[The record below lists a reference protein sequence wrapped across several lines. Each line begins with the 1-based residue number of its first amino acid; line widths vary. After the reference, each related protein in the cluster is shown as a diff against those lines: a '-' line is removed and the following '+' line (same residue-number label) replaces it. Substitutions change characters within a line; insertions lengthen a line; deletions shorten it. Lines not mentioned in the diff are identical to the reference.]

1 MAYKPTLVNLTPEQK
16 SALRVKAGKMT
27 AQTGETVSVND
38 LIRQAIEQML
48 AAANHSEPEPPPF
61 LSRQSIQFVPIAAV
75 EKAIRRAASDSG
87 RPVGD
92 VVNSLLAEAIQTQE
106 V

>member
-16 SALRVKAGKMT
+16 SALRVRAGRLT

-48 AAANHSEPEPPPF
+48 ATANEPEPPPF
-61 LSRQSIQFVPIAAV
+61 LARQSIQFVPIAAV
-75 EKAIRRAASDSG
+75 EKALRRAANDSG

-92 VVNSLLAEAIQTQE
+92 VVNGLLAEAIQTQE